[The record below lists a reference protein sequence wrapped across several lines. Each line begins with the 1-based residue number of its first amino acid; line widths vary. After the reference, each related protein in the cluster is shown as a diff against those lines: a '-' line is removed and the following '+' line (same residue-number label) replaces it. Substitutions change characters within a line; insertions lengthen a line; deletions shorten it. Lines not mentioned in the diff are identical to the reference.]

1 VNNAARPWIGLIF
14 QFLAALGVIFALVF
28 FMRMQE
34 EQGIVDRY
42 RAEGTVSRAV
52 VTEKSLDQLVY
63 KTRKG
68 RTRTQDIQVL
78 SVRFNPKSEVKYAD
92 LAAASGD
99 AELPGPP
106 PVTGDIAADSAYG
119 SVIWVSREVYDRT
132 KVGDSFV
139 VVDTP
144 YSSDDPELIEDIRDW
159 DPAPVYPRIAIALVL
174 AVVFAAIGWFGPW
187 RRRG

>member
-1 VNNAARPWIGLIF
+1 MNNAARPWIGLIF
-14 QFLAALGVIFALVF
+14 KCLALLGVIFALVF

-42 RAEGTVSRAV
+42 RTEGTVSRAV
-52 VTEKSLDQLVY
+52 VTDKSLDQMVT
-63 KTRKG
+63 KIRKG
-68 RTRTQDIQVL
+68 RTRKRDIQVL
-78 SVRFNPKSEVKYAD
+78 SVRFFPKSPVKYAD

-106 PVTGDIAADSAYG
+106 PVTGDILADSTYA

-144 YSSDDPELIEDIRDW
+144 YSGDDPELVENIHDW

-174 AVVFAAIGWFGPW
+174 AAVFAGIGWLGPW

>member
-1 VNNAARPWIGLIF
+1 MNNARPWIGIIF
-14 QFLAALGVIFALVF
+14 KCLAALAVIFAFVF

-42 RAEGTVSRAV
+42 RQEGTVSRAV
-52 VTEKSLDQLVY
+52 VTDKTLDQMVY
-63 KTRKG
+63 QLRKG
-68 RTRTQDIQVL
+68 RSRRVDIQVL
-78 SVRFNPKSEVKYAD
+78 SVRFNPKSALTYAD
-92 LAAASGD
+92 GVAASPD

-106 PVTGDIAADSAYG
+106 PLTGDLVTDSSYEN
-119 SVIWVSREVYDRT
+119 VIWVSREVYDRT

-144 YSSDDPELIEDIRDW
+144 YSGDGPEPIEDIRDF
-159 DPAPVYPRIAIALVL
+159 DPSVFYPRIAIALVL
-174 AVVFAAIGWFGPW
+174 AALFAAVGWLGPW